1 MDQDGPI
8 LPAYDGSPAARAAIA
23 LAGDHLQKD
32 RKAIV
37 LSVYQP
43 LESVPFIGASAIRIP
58 AGVDDEIRAATEKLA
73 DGGAEL
79 AREGGFEATG
89 YVGHIEATVWE
100 TIVSFAKD
108 QDASVIILGTHG
120 RSGVRAALLGS
131 VATAVMHHA
140 DRPVTVVPESF
151 VRGQA
156 G

>member
-1 MDQDGPI
+1 VNQDGPI
-8 LPAYDGSPAARAAIA
+8 LLAYDGSPAARAAIA

-43 LESVPFIGASAIRIP
+43 LESVPFIGAPAIRIP
-58 AGVDDEIRAATEKLA
+58 AGVDEQIHAATEKLA
-73 DGGAEL
+73 EEGAEL
-79 AREGGFEATG
+79 ARNAGFEATG
-89 YVGHIEATVWE
+89 CVGYIKGTVSE

-108 QDASVIILGTHG
+108 QDASLIILGTHG
-120 RSGVRAALLGS
+120 RSGVRGALLGS

-151 VRGQA
+151 VRA
-156 G
+156 RTD

>member
-1 MDQDGPI
+1 VNQDGPI
-8 LPAYDGSPAARAAIA
+8 LLAYDGSPAARAAIA

-43 LESVPFIGASAIRIP
+43 LESVPFIGAPAIRIP
-58 AGVDDEIRAATEKLA
+58 ADVDEQIHAATEKLA
-73 DGGAEL
+73 EEGAEL
-79 AREGGFEATG
+79 ARQAGFEVTG
-89 YVGHIEATVWE
+89 YVGTIEGTVWE

-108 QDASVIILGTHG
+108 QDASLIILGTHG

-151 VRGQA
+151 VRVQA
-156 G
+156 D